1 MEVTDAKRGM
11 ERFLNA
17 QAMGQKVYYQPF
29 YSVINVAAFANQQTG
44 ELTPQRFTFFQT
56 GRGQTGSGF
65 GRALT
70 PAETSLPAGANG
82 TLPGG
87 IEFIANQ
94 LGVDLFPS
102 LPAHLKTFFTE
113 KSFLVQRRLS
123 NEWVCGA
130 TRYWPSAEFGHQ
142 SQSVST
148 TNPATTI
155 EYGVNGRVPMRKLPS
170 GGEIYFPAKQIID
183 FTIETTDSV
192 FCTQSGAP
200 AVDGDGVLSEALIAV
215 VLCGW
220 QFEVI
225 TT

>member
-1 MEVTDAKRGM
+1 MDVTDAKRGM

-17 QAMGQKVYYQPF
+17 QAMGQKVYYGPF
-29 YSVINVAAFANQQTG
+29 YSVINIADFADPVTG
-44 ELTPQRFTFFQT
+44 LLTPQRFTFFQT
-56 GRGQTGSGF
+56 ARGQVGSGF
-65 GRALT
+65 AQALT

-102 LPAHLKTFFTE
+102 LPPHLKTFFTE

-130 TRYWPSAEFGHQ
+130 VRYWPSAEFGHQ

-148 TNPATTI
+148 TVAATTI
-155 EYGVNGRVPMRKLPS
+155 EYGVNGRVPMRKLPA

-183 FTIETTDSV
+183 FTIETTQPVYVTAD
-192 FCTQSGAP
+192 GAEGTP
-200 AVDGDGVLSEALIAV
+200 LSEALIAV